1 MDKQKTNRND
11 MNPLIGQLKSVRLAL
26 LFIPLYLFTL
36 SPTCGVFGAY
46 LHRIDFVLKMALA
59 AAIPGL
65 IFSFWGVVGNS
76 NTAIGISGAAM
87 TIITVVNTAAP
98 LYLTLFDF
106 TLLIFFLEISTTLT
120 SFSEIVKSIEP
131 GKDENISYNYR
142 IVLSTYVRRLLAA
155 LLITLLASLGA
166 LFIAVTV
173 VVEIGTLAIASLSIL
188 TLLLVFV
195 VFARR
200 YGQRSDHWF

>member
-1 MDKQKTNRND
+1 MDKQKTNRNG
-11 MNPLIGQLKSVRLAL
+11 MNPQMAQLKFVRLAL

-46 LHRIDFVLKMALA
+46 LHRIDFVLRMAFAL
-59 AAIPGL
+59 AIPGL
-65 IFSFWGVVGNS
+65 IFSFLGVVGNS
-76 NTAIGISGAAM
+76 NAAIGISGAAL
-87 TIITVVNTAAP
+87 TIIAVVNTAVP
-98 LYLTLFDF
+98 LYLTIFDF
-106 TLLIFFLEISTTLT
+106 TLLLFFLEISTTLT

-131 GKDENISYNYR
+131 GEDENISYNYR
-142 IVLSTYVRRLLAA
+142 VVLSTYVRRLLVA

-173 VVEIGTLAIASLSIL
+173 VVEVGTSAIASLSIL

-200 YGQRSDHWF
+200 YGEGPDH